1 MDAISRISSN
11 YMDWAGRLA
20 PIHYDFLLH
29 AIVLFG
35 VPCALC
41 AWALGQ
47 GNRSVFLQIL
57 CVAGGI
63 FLSAVVPFH
72 QLTVGNRMVRGGL
85 LLLGVPLLLCLPG
98 ILVWL
103 MVPTVGQQ
111 RKGRIIAY
119 SILAVLFLANLVLAW
134 RKQ

>member
-1 MDAISRISSN
+1 MDAISSISSN
-11 YMDWAGRLA
+11 YMDFAGRLA

-29 AIVLFG
+29 AILLFG
-35 VPCALC
+35 VPAALC

-47 GNRSVFLQIL
+47 GNRLSILQIL
-57 CVAGGI
+57 CVAAGI
-63 FLSAVVPFH
+63 CLVAITPFH
-72 QLTVGNRMVRGGL
+72 QLTVGNRMVRACL
-85 LLLGVPLLLCLPG
+85 LLLGVPLLVSLPA

-111 RKGRIIAY
+111 RKGRILAY